1 MTPAVIQVSIRIGVQ
16 NENKIEESASLK
28 EGI

>member
-1 MTPAVIQVSIRIGVQ
+1 MTPAVIQVLIRIGVQ
-16 NENKIEESASLK
+16 NENKIEGSASLK

>member
-1 MTPAVIQVSIRIGVQ
+1 MTPAVIQVSIRIEVQ
-16 NENKIEESASLK
+16 NENKIEGSASLK